1 MSRLGRLRPS
11 TATLAIIG
19 LVAVAALGVVWLL
32 LRGGGDSDIGAAGDG
47 GIAATAAVTPVNHLF
62 GDPITG
68 RVEVLLDRDRFDPQ
82 RVRLAAD
89 FAPYEQSEAI
99 RRSRQDVGSVTRLVY
114 TVEVRCLTQAC
125 FPQQVKQAYR
135 FRPARVLYDDPER
148 LGRPRLLARATWPRV
163 EISSRL
169 RESQIARLREGE
181 ISTDQPSI
189 ELDWRADLTA
199 LREPTFRF
207 SPVTGSWV
215 LFAAAAFLLLLA
227 GLLVRRAVKAPV
239 TRQERRLLRMSPLER
254 ALLLVDR
261 AGGREAAEARLALDR
276 LAAELPSEE
285 GGLDQEARQ
294 LAWSER
300 DPGSEDASD
309 LATRVRE
316 RLNGK
321 RSGRRR

>member
-1 MSRLGRLRPS
+1 VRRLRRLLPS
-11 TATLAIIG
+11 AATLAIVG
-19 LVAVAALGVVWLL
+19 LVAVAVLAGAWLL
-32 LRGGGDSDIGAAGDG
+32 LRDGGDGEIVAAGDD
-47 GIAATAAVTPVNHLF
+47 GIAAAATVTPVNHLF

-68 RVEVLLDRDRFDPQ
+68 RVEVLLDRDRFDPE
-82 RVRLAAD
+82 RVRVAAD
-89 FAPYEQSEAI
+89 FSPYEQSEAI
-99 RRSRQDVGSVTRLVY
+99 RRTRQDVGSVTRLVY
-114 TVEVRCLTQAC
+114 TVPIRCLTQAC

-169 RESQIARLREGE
+169 RESQIARLRGGE
-181 ISTDQPSI
+181 ISTDQPTI

-215 LFAAAAFLLLLA
+215 LFAAAALLLLLA
-227 GLLVRRAVKAPV
+227 GLLVRGAVKAPL
-239 TRQERRLLRMSPLER
+239 TRAERRLLRMSPLER

-300 DPGSEDASD
+300 DPGFEDASN
-309 LATRVRE
+309 LAARVRE
-316 RLNGK
+316 RLNGR

>member
-1 MSRLGRLRPS
+1 VSRLKRLRPS
-11 TATLAIIG
+11 APALAIG
-19 LVAVAALGVVWLL
+19 LVVLAGLVGAWLL
-32 LRGGGDSDIGAAGDG
+32 LRDGGDSEIGATGDD
-47 GIAATAAVTPVNHLF
+47 GIAVNGTVTPTTHLF
-62 GDPITG
+62 GDPISG
-68 RVEVLLDRDRFDPQ
+68 RVEVLLDRDRFDPD
-82 RVRLAAD
+82 RVRVAAD
-89 FAPYEQSEAI
+89 FSPYEQSEAL

-114 TVEVRCLTQAC
+114 TVDVRCLSQAC

-181 ISTDQPSI
+181 ISTDQPTI

-215 LFAAAAFLLLLA
+215 LFAAAALLLLLA
-227 GLLVRRAVKAPV
+227 GLLVRRAVKVPL

-254 ALLLVDR
+254 ALLLVDQ

-276 LAAELPSEE
+276 LAAELPTEE

-294 LAWSER
+294 LAWSEG
-300 DPGSEDASD
+300 DPGRSD
-309 LATRVRE
+309 TSNLAARVRE

>member
-1 MSRLGRLRPS
+1 VRRLTRLRPS
-11 TATLAIIG
+11 VATLAIG
-19 LVAVAALGVVWLL
+19 LVTVAVVFGAWLV
-32 LRGGGDSDIGAAGDG
+32 LRDGGGTELGATGDD
-47 GIAATAAVTPVNHLF
+47 GIAAHATVTPTTHLF

-68 RVEVLLDRDRFDPQ
+68 RVELLLDRDRFDPDL
-82 RVRLAAD
+82 VRIAAD
-89 FAPYEQSEAI
+89 FSPYEQSEAI
-99 RRSRQDVGSVTRLVY
+99 RRSRQDVGSATRLVY
-114 TVEVRCLTQAC
+114 TAEIRCLSQAC

-181 ISTDQPSI
+181 ISTDQPTI

-199 LREPTFRF
+199 LREPTFRV

-215 LFAAAAFLLLLA
+215 LFAAAALLLLVA
-227 GLLVRRAVKAPV
+227 GLLVRRALKAPM

-261 AGGREAAEARLALDR
+261 AGGKEETDQRLALDR
-276 LAAELPSEE
+276 LAAEIPAEE
-285 GGLDQEARQ
+285 DTLEEEARQ
-294 LAWSER
+294 LAWSKGN
-300 DPGSEDASD
+300 PGRTDTSD
-309 LATRVRE
+309 LAARVRE
-316 RLNGK
+316 RLNGR

>member
-1 MSRLGRLRPS
+1 VSRLKRLRPS
-11 TATLAIIG
+11 APALAIG
-19 LVAVAALGVVWLL
+19 LVVLAGLVGAWLL
-32 LRGGGDSDIGAAGDG
+32 LRDGGDSEIGATGDD
-47 GIAATAAVTPVNHLF
+47 GIAVNATVTPTTHLF
-62 GDPITG
+62 GDPISG
-68 RVEVLLDRDRFDPQ
+68 RVEVLLDRDRFDPD
-82 RVRLAAD
+82 RVRVAAD
-89 FAPYEQSEAI
+89 FSPYEQSEAL

-114 TVEVRCLTQAC
+114 TVDVRCLSQAC

-181 ISTDQPSI
+181 ISTDQPTI

-215 LFAAAAFLLLLA
+215 LFAAAALLLLLA
-227 GLLVRRAVKAPV
+227 GLLVRRAVKVPL

-254 ALLLVDR
+254 ALLLVDQ

-285 GGLDQEARQ
+285 AGLDQEARQ
-294 LAWSER
+294 LAWSEGE
-300 DPGSEDASD
+300 PGRADASD
-309 LATRVRE
+309 LAARVRE

>member
-1 MSRLGRLRPS
+1 VRLLRRLRPS
-11 TATLAIIG
+11 AAALAIV
-19 LVAVAALGVVWLL
+19 LVAVAVLVGAWLL
-32 LRGGGDSDIGAAGDG
+32 LRDGGDGDIGAAGDD
-47 GIAATAAVTPVNHLF
+47 GIAVNAAVTPVTHLF
-62 GDPITG
+62 GDPITA
-68 RVEVLLDRDRFDPQ
+68 RVEVLLQRDRFDPE

-89 FAPYEQSEAI
+89 FSPYEQSRAI
-99 RRSRQDVGSVTRLVY
+99 RRSRQDVGSVTRLLY

-148 LGRPRLLARATWPRV
+148 LGRPRLLARTTWPRV

-169 RESQIARLREGE
+169 RESQIARLRQGE
-181 ISTDQPSI
+181 ISTDQPTI

-215 LFAAAAFLLLLA
+215 LFAAAALLLLLA
-227 GLLVRRAVKAPV
+227 GLLVRRALKAPL

-254 ALLLVDR
+254 ALLLVDH

-285 GGLDQEARQ
+285 AGLDQEARQ

-300 DPGSEDASD
+300 DPGLEDASS
-309 LATRVRE
+309 LAARVRE
-316 RLNGK
+316 RLNGR